1 MPNRFFAICT
11 LVFMLGGFGRH
22 ASLRRH
28 EIAPSPATGNELRL
42 DGYWYTIEKS
52 KIRPDLFVTR
62 YFFFKNGK
70 VLFGFNCSPYELN
83 YRESDFT
90 DEFFKQ
96 QLTARYNANLTNFAV
111 DGGRIE
117 FERISPVQDYP
128 HGIFQGIILNDS
140 TFVIKIERNCGNIET
155 VNEKYHFKAFPIP
168 EKYQSPPIEMP

>member
-1 MPNRFFAICT
+1 MPNRFFAICI
-11 LVFMLGGFGRH
+11 LVFMLEGFGRH

-42 DGYWYTIEKS
+42 DGYWYTIKKS
-52 KIRPDLFVTR
+52 EIRPDSVVTR

-96 QLTARYNANLTNFAV
+96 QLTARYNANLTNYAV
-111 DGGRIE
+111 DGGE
-117 FERISPVQDYP
+117 SSLNGYLLYK
-128 HGIFQGIILNDS
+128 IIRMEYFREQFS
-140 TFVIKIERNCGNIET
+140 TT
-155 VNEKYHFKAFPIP
+155 QHFCNKN
-168 EKYQSPPIEMP
+168 